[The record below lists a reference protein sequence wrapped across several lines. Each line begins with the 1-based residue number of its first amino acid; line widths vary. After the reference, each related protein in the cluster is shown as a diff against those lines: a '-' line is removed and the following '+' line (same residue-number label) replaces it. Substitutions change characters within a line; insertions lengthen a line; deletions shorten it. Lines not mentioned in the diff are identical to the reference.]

1 MIMKT
6 SVLLSW
12 EFPDNYDSP
21 TPYKVRPQGGQWV
34 SRRWGGGWALAV
46 LGVGWERSSPGIEAR
61 SGFRLGL
68 GLGLRQDWGAELGLS
83 WVRGSV

>member
-34 SRRWGGGWALAV
+34 SRQCG
-46 LGVGWERSSPGIEAR
+46 GVGFGCAR
-61 SGFRLGL
+61 GGV
-68 GLGLRQDWGAELGLS
+68 GAVFTGN
-83 WVRGSV
+83 RGSVWVQARFGIRAKTGLGCRAGAQLG

>member
-34 SRRWGGGWALAV
+34 SRRWGGGGLWLCS
-46 LGVGWERSSPGIEAR
+46 GWGG
-61 SGFRLGL
+61 SGLHRESRLGL
-68 GLGLRQDWGAELGLS
+68 GS
-83 WVRGSV
+83 GSVWD